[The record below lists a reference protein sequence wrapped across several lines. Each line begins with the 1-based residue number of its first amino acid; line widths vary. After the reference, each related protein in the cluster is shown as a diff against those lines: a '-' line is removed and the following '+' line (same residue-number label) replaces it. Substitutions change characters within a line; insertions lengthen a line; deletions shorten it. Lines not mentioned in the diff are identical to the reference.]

1 MTAPTLP
8 APWPSLGVVPPS
20 AGDFDPA
27 GPLALLIALPLA
39 GALVLALAPRS
50 WARAIARAAFAWTLP
65 GALFLLAA
73 AWFGGAAHGPFAVR
87 WLERLPG
94 GGGLV
99 LSIWNLVPALL
110 VGLAAPLALLVPEPR
125 EKTPA
130 RAAFLLVLTA
140 ANLAV
145 VLAVGPGVAVLGWFG
160 AAWALFL
167 LLGEA
172 DAANAGK
179 DAVAPFVLH
188 AFAGACV
195 LLAALTP
202 VLLPLLLVAG
212 AIRLGAPP
220 AHGVT
225 ARTFALL
232 PTGALLLVVV
242 GFAATGLAAARDGVT
257 ALIAMAAA
265 GGGAAWLGRLALV
278 AAGATI
284 WAGFV
289 ALAEGDLKRRLAG
302 FVSAQGALW
311 ITLLI
316 ALDPALAR
324 QAVGAWGLVSLL
336 TLVLLVLAYAPLWA
350 FARTGDLKAYGG
362 LGKVALVRSTL
373 LLVALAALV
382 FAPVL
387 SARGA
392 GLAAILDLMSRRAAV
407 CGALVLGGALGLLA
421 VGLAVYRTIRGGAA
435 MPLPAPD
442 LSVGEW
448 SVVVLFG
455 ATLFLLAQLGPPL
468 GGLGSLW
475 PVFAAS
481 AGS

>member
-1 MTAPTLP
+1 MSPDAMFWLELATKMAVTAAFLVAAT
-8 APWPSLGVVPPS
+8 AI
-20 AGDFDPA
+20 AERA
-27 GPLALLIALPLA
+27 GPLVGGLVATLPISAGPVYLFLALDHDARFIAASAMASLVANAVTGLFALVYILVAQVRGPLA
-39 GALVLALAPRS
+39 SLAVALGFWLTAIFTVRS
-50 WARAIARAAFAWTLP
+50 FAWTLP

-110 VGLAAPLALLVPEPR
+110 VGLVAPLALLVPEPR

-140 ANLAV
+140 ANLAA

-160 AAWALFL
+160 GAWALYF

-188 AFAGACV
+188 AFAAACV
-195 LLAALTP
+195 LLAALAP
-202 VLLPLLLVAG
+202 ALLPLLLVAG

-257 ALIAMAAA
+257 ALVTMAAA
-265 GGGAAWLGRLALV
+265 GGGAAWLGPLALV
-278 AAGATI
+278 AAGATA

-302 FVSAQGALW
+302 FVSAQGAL
-311 ITLLI
+311 
-316 ALDPALAR
+316 
-324 QAVGAWGLVSLL
+324 
-336 TLVLLVLAYAPLWA
+336 
-350 FARTGDLKAYGG
+350 
-362 LGKVALVRSTL
+362 
-373 LLVALAALV
+373 
-382 FAPVL
+382 
-387 SARGA
+387 
-392 GLAAILDLMSRRAAV
+392 
-407 CGALVLGGALGLLA
+407 
-421 VGLAVYRTIRGGAA
+421 
-435 MPLPAPD
+435 
-442 LSVGEW
+442 
-448 SVVVLFG
+448 
-455 ATLFLLAQLGPPL
+455 
-468 GGLGSLW
+468 
-475 PVFAAS
+475 
-481 AGS
+481 